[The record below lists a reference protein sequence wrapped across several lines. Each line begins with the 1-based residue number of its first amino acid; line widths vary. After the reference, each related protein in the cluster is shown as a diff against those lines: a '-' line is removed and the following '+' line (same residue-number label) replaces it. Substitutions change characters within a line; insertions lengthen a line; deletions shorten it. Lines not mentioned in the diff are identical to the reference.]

1 MTATRGSLLRRADAP
16 SPICPPLFIFFSGGG
31 GEVVKEKMKILRWEC
46 PVCKKEIY
54 SLWRE
59 QLDWLKR
66 THLLRHKR
74 EKEALGKNRSV

>member
-1 MTATRGSLLRRADAP
+1 
-16 SPICPPLFIFFSGGG
+16 
-31 GEVVKEKMKILRWEC
+31 VKEKMKILRWEC

-74 EKEALGKNRSV
+74 EKEALGKKQVGVNVVVWKAKADAAAEGERPVQPRCP

>member
-1 MTATRGSLLRRADAP
+1 M
-16 SPICPPLFIFFSGGG
+16 
-31 GEVVKEKMKILRWEC
+31 VKEKMKILRWEC